1 MAVVGCFLGLLPML
15 LLTLRVSAAEP
26 TAAAVDA
33 ALGRSTLPLADDATF
48 LRRISLDLTGKLP
61 EPDAATRFVAD
72 ASPTKRAKIVEELLR
87 SEAYA
92 INCARYWRDTV
103 TYPTPA

>member
-1 MAVVGCFLGLLPML
+1 MAVFRCLLGLLPL
-15 LLTLRVSAAEP
+15 LLIASRLNAAEP

-61 EPDAATRFVAD
+61 EPDSVKRFEAD
-72 ASPTKRAKIVEELLR
+72 TSPTKRAKIVDELLG

-92 INCARYWRDTV
+92 VNWARYWRD
-103 TYPTPA
+103 